1 MAWLCAINLS
11 IMALGVGL
19 VAKEKAAPLF
29 TRLLCLFLGVVTLFL
44 VASASAKMFLYIG
57 SYGLTRLRLLTQVII
72 FFLGITTVV
81 VSVWLFVPKLAY
93 MRVVL
98 IAALVIG
105 AAVAWADVDTMVAR
119 YNVNG
124 YLEGRYTNIDV
135 YYLDSL
141 GNGAVPY
148 IAQLTEV
155 SDPVI
160 AEKAKDALPKPAWVE
175 WDDFRDWNYVNY
187 VAEKYVSTE

>member
-1 MAWLCAINLS
+1 MLRS
-11 IMALGVGL
+11 
-19 VAKEKAAPLF
+19 APLF